1 MCGSILL
8 SDTDTMPLL
17 FPFFDPQRTSKS
29 ECVCMSQR
37 GLEKEI
43 ALNISKKYETH
54 NNIICTGM

>member
-17 FPFFDPQRTSKS
+17 FPFFDPQRTSES
-29 ECVCMSQR
+29 EFVCMSQR
-37 GLEKEI
+37 GLEKEM
-43 ALNISKKYETH
+43 ALNILKKYETH